1 MSTSWPSALPASA
14 YWWRSCALPTVPAR
28 SAMRWYANIRRTS
41 PSTLDDLHQLLPRR
55 VRMLLAQ
62 MPAHPRHDVRVVR
75 GPPYEIHD
83 LRLRIFIRQAQLQ
96 CLGAVDLLHVRLVE
110 HEQGERAGGWRLE
123 QARR

>member
-41 PSTLDDLHQLLPRR
+41 PSTLDDLHQLLQPRR

-62 MPAHPRHDVRVVR
+62 VPAHPRHDDAPAPAR
-75 GPPYEIHD
+75 EAFAH
-83 LRLRIFIRQAQLQ
+83 
-96 CLGAVDLLHVRLVE
+96 GAAAA
-110 HEQGERAGGWRLE
+110 AGGDHRVLRVTC
-123 QARR
+123 A